1 MNDIV
6 VIASVMNF
14 LLLVYT
20 FYRLL
25 DKLEHVQ
32 DLIEWYGDYV
42 YNHIQAEKLQKYFN
56 ERKDENGEL
65 Q

>member
-1 MNDIV
+1 MINIL
-6 VIASVMNF
+6 IMFSVMTF

-20 FYRLL
+20 FCKLL
-25 DKLEHVQ
+25 DKLEHIQ

-42 YNHIQAEKLQKYFN
+42 YNHIQSKELQKYFN
-56 ERKDENGEL
+56 ERKDENGGL

>member
-20 FYRLL
+20 FYKLL
-25 DKLEHVQ
+25 DKLEHIQ

-56 ERKDENGEL
+56 ERKDENGGL

>member
-14 LLLVYT
+14 LLLAYT
-20 FYRLL
+20 FYKLL
-25 DKLEHVQ
+25 DKLEHIQ